1 MLKAWVGPTAPVVPV
16 RVHGPRH
23 ITQVA
28 VGEKHSL
35 ALQSWVA
42 PVLPVHADLSSDMV
56 AFGPA
61 ASAAA
66 RTRQVLAVGTAAATA
81 AAAAEDGDAAL
92 YEDEDHEFTVSADS
106 LLRQQATAS
115 STSFTSASRSWD
127 LAVAHG
133 ADSSSGSSNS
143 SCFPEPLHVLC
154 ERVVAQQMV
163 EPRTAPAILEYA
175 DVAGGADCAAR
186 LSTQLVCAQYFRG
199 GGASGCRL
207 LCSMLIWQVAVRVG
221 LGIACYA
228 QHV

>member
-35 ALQSWVA
+35 ALQSWIA
-42 PVLPVHADLSSDMV
+42 PVLPVHADLSGDMV

-61 ASAAA
+61 ASATA
-66 RTRQVLAVGTAAATA
+66 RARQALAVATEP
-81 AAAAEDGDAAL
+81 AAAEDGDAAP
-92 YEDEDHEFTVSADS
+92 YEDEDHEFTVAADS

-143 SCFPEPLHVLC
+143 SCVPEPLHVLC
-154 ERVVAQQMV
+154 ERVVAQRMV

-186 LSTQLVCAQYFRG
+186 VSTQLVCAQ
-199 GGASGCRL
+199 
-207 LCSMLIWQVAVRVG
+207 
-221 LGIACYA
+221 
-228 QHV
+228 